1 MNFVLGEGI
10 FFFGGGVRFFGGRYR
25 DSFRGEI
32 KFWEGAVFRGRRR
45 GFFGQVGGRN
55 KVVCLKTRTLL
66 TCLLGKKSDLVEFFI
81 WGGNFFFGGGSFFG
95 GDIEVFSG
103 GIKF

>member
-1 MNFVLGEGI
+1 M
-10 FFFGGGVRFFGGRYR
+10 GGG
-25 DSFRGEI
+25 
-32 KFWEGAVFRGRRR
+32 
-45 GFFGQVGGRN
+45 N
-55 KVVCLKTRTLL
+55 KVVCLKTCTLL

-81 WGGNFFFGGGSFFG
+81 WGGNFFGGGSFLG